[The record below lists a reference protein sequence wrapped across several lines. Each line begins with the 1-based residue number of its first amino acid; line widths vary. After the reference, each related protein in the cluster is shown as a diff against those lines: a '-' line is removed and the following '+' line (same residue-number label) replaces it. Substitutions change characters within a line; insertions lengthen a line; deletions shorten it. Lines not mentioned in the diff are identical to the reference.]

1 MHLIHLGKDK
11 TEIEDTIV
19 KATTT
24 SLWADLATEKEE
36 ALVDNITTI
45 KEIRDTITTT
55 TTNKIMITM
64 IDNID
69 IAHNNSCTMME
80 AKAHKDT
87 ENNTHERIEINGLEK
102 LHKISEVTVNQELQA
117 EDI

>member
-1 MHLIHLGKDK
+1 
-11 TEIEDTIV
+11 
-19 KATTT
+19 
-24 SLWADLATEKEE
+24 
-36 ALVDNITTI
+36 
-45 KEIRDTITTT
+45 
-55 TTNKIMITM
+55 M